1 MVHIITDDKLLQKK
15 TNKLQQQTLTEH
27 KIVSVFALLGHMIT
41 HLSFPVLMSL
51 NEACWRKLCL
61 LKIPIEQHEVI
72 CK

>member
-1 MVHIITDDKLLQKK
+1 MHIITDDKLLQKK

-51 NEACWRKLCL
+51 NEAC
-61 LKIPIEQHEVI
+61 
-72 CK
+72 